1 MVGDQPTFV
10 TTFEVVDDRIQMIRG
25 VGNPD
30 KLAFFARQLREGH
43 ALRERVTV

>member
-1 MVGDQPTFV
+1 
-10 TTFEVVDDRIQMIRG
+10 MIRG

-43 ALRERVTV
+43 GLRDALPSEQAVTSG